1 MFSAARNSPHT
12 AGLSHWRIC
21 IFCFIEFW
29 ELWLLWLHLRCDWES
44 VPRVKV
50 RFHRACGIF
59 PALGWSKEWARNTIY
74 KPGITLLIF
83 IWRVDLWKHW
93 VENVQSGFHR
103 QIQPSSYCTCHVIHE
118 STDRV
123 MSRGAHSCHRNPLG
137 WPKTWPQDYI
147 IIRGYQEILRY
158 VKIWHHCVFHSDS
171 FPTIK

>member
-83 IWRVDLWKHW
+83 IWSVDLWKHW

-103 QIQPSSYCTCHVIHE
+103 QIQPSSSYCTCHVIHE
-118 STDRV
+118 STDEP
-123 MSRGAHSCHRNPLG
+123 RG
-137 WPKTWPQDYI
+137 PQLPPQSTGMAKNLTTRLHY
-147 IIRGYQEILRY
+147 YQGLSGNIA
-158 VKIWHHCVFHSDS
+158 IC
-171 FPTIK
+171 